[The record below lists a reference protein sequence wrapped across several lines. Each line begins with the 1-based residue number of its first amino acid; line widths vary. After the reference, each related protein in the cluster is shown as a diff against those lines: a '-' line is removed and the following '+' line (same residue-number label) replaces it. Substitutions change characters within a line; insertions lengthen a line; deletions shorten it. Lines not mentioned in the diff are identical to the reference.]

1 MIDSEL
7 KDFTIIVT
15 SDEPYSKMW
24 HTQLIYTEYLSKSN
38 KVIYINPPK
47 KWQFRNIFIRNYL
60 EKKES
65 ENLTV
70 VQYVNRLPVFLKYF
84 DQYNEWYNE
93 TLVSKRLSQTKADKI
108 LIWHF
113 DSYRNSF
120 SNHFFN
126 TSLTVKRIYHVID
139 PFYRNPIDRLL
150 CKIVDKIVITSPRN
164 NAYYSDFSE
173 KLINIPQCLDIE
185 LQKNLLK
192 GDHRVKQKF
201 TGNYFVLLGTISD
214 DIDFD
219 WLLKLLTNSNFKL
232 TIIGKVTALTK
243 IDDFQR
249 IISHKNVDYLGLLS
263 PVEFYPVLNNALA
276 GMIIYN
282 EERRAKVCS
291 PLKTL
296 NYIIAG
302 LPVITNID
310 CEIPELI
317 ESVIYYS
324 QTSSEC
330 SKLIE
335 YRLNEQ
341 LEFNHAIVDEFLNK
355 VSMSNAI
362 EKIIKNI

>member
-1 MIDSEL
+1 MTLTEL
-7 KDFTIIVT
+7 NNYTIIIT
-15 SDEPYSKMW
+15 ADEPYSKMW
-24 HTQLIYTEYLSKSN
+24 HTQLIYTEYLSKYNS
-38 KVIYINPPK
+38 VIYINPPTKWTFSKIFKNKLPFK
-47 KWQFRNIFIRNYL
+47 KVSKKLLVVDYL
-60 EKKES
+60 NRFPSSIKYFHQLNEYFNEKKIS
-65 ENLTV
+65 DLIKKDNIK
-70 VQYVNRLPVFLKYF
+70 Q
-84 DQYNEWYNE
+84 
-93 TLVSKRLSQTKADKI
+93 I

-113 DSYRNSF
+113 DSFRNVF
-120 SNHFFN
+120 KNNLFN
-126 TSLTVKRIYHVID
+126 SQYNIKRIYHVID
-139 PFYRNPIDRLL
+139 PFYNNPEDRTL
-150 CKIVDKIVITSPRN
+150 CDVADLIIVTSKRN
-164 NAYYSDFSE
+164 NKWYEKYTN
-173 KLINIPQCLDIE
+173 KLINVPQVID
-185 LQKNLLK
+185 
-192 GDHRVKQKF
+192 VKLHEQLVNGISTIKTKF
-201 TGNYFVLLGTISD
+201 EKDYFVLLGTISD

-219 WLLKLLTNSNFKL
+219 WLLKLLTNINFKL